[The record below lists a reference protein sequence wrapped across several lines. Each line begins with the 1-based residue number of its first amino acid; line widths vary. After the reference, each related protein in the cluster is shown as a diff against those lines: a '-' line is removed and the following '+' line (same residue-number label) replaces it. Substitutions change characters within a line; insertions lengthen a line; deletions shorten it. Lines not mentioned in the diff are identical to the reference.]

1 MTESLGGFITAIQI
15 GKDIVD
21 IATLIKRSKD
31 ILVSKI
37 NNVDIAFNIRDT
49 VKVFCNDKYIV
60 IVDIKG
66 LIHEIKV
73 YGVFGL
79 NVTDYID
86 TKINDNTFTRKAGN
100 ITFTVVEGKIVNKH
114 VNIKLEPI
122 KPKKQ
127 SFGTGYKD
135 KDKDLTINKQS
146 IGTIDLE
153 TYEGIYYPNVYG
165 LGYLTKR
172 GRLNTFYISR
182 NDLDYNILI
191 IHCINSML
199 VSKYNGN
206 TFFVHNFCNYDI
218 GFILKVLTT
227 ANTIYNIYNINAIL

>member
-1 MTESLGGFITAIQI
+1 M
-15 GKDIVD
+15 VD
-21 IATLIKRSKD
+21 IATLIKRYKY
-31 ILVSKI
+31 ILVPNI

-49 VKVFCNDKYIV
+49 VKVFCNDKYVV
-60 IVDIKG
+60 IFDIKG

-79 NVTDYID
+79 HVTDYIF
-86 TKINDNTFTRKAGN
+86 TKINDNTITRKAGN
-100 ITFTVVEGKIVNKH
+100 ITFTVVDGKIVNKH

-127 SFGTGYKD
+127 SFGTGT

-146 IGTIDLE
+146 IGTLDLE
-153 TYEGIYYPNVYG
+153 TYEGIYYPKVYA

-182 NDLDYNILI
+182 NDLYSNILI

-199 VSKYNGN
+199 VPKYNGH
-206 TFFVHNFCNYDI
+206 TFFCS
-218 GFILKVLTT
+218 
-227 ANTIYNIYNINAIL
+227 